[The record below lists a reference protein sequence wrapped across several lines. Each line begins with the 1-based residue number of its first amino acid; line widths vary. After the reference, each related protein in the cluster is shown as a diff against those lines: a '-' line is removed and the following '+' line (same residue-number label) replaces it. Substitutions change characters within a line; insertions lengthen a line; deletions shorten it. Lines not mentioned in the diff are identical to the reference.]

1 MSKKSHLRGCFD
13 KQCGKR
19 AETLLKS
26 ASQHLFR
33 IHWSLVRK
41 LSSRKSLLLTCQIL
55 GPPVNTLAADERYPV
70 LNRDDLSVGSQ
81 IQLSQKQKTF
91 SQFFAAFLKFS
102 LNSQYFQ
109 KNEYPH
115 RFCIFEVTD

>member
-1 MSKKSHLRGCFD
+1 MSKKSHLRGCFN

-19 AETLLKS
+19 DETLLKS

-102 LNSQYFQ
+102 LNFQYFQ